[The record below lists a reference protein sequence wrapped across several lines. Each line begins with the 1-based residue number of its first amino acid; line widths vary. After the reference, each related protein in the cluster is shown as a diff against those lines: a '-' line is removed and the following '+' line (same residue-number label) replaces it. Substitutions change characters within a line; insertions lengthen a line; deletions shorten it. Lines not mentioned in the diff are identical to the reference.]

1 MIRARELRMP
11 LYLNNDDQ
19 QRATGIP
26 EAIEAMER
34 MLRLFARGDAI
45 RRPRIDNYLPSTR
58 ADEFFCFSSMEGGSR
73 APGYY
78 ALRIKPDIV
87 SWPRVDD
94 KVRRKNYAVQPGLY
108 GGLVLLYDTGNA
120 EFLALLNDG
129 HVQHVRVAATAALG
143 VKYMAKADAKVLGV
157 IGSGGMAR
165 FFAMAIKA
173 VRPIERVQAYSP
185 NRGRLEEYCAEIA
198 ARLRCEVVACRSAR
212 EAAGDADIV
221 SFCTNSQEPVIEPEH
236 IRPGVHVTNVLTTEL
251 SAKAFARIEVVGL
264 LARRTPM
271 SAAGYVDDD
280 YGGIRGSAMS
290 YVGGQPAERDKVPFY
305 PKNPDRYPNA
315 RYVDCV
321 NAGTG
326 EPYRRERPDEITTL
340 ATNSNGVLEGET
352 GPSSGFQGL
361 QFAAVAGAMYESA
374 RRMGIGTELPGEMFL
389 QDIPT

>member
-1 MIRARELRMP
+1 MA

-19 QRATGIP
+19 RRAISIP

-34 MLRLFARGDAI
+34 MLRQFARGDAI
-45 RRPRIDNYLPSTR
+45 RRPRIDNFLPTTR

-78 ALRIKPDIV
+78 ALRIKPDVI
-87 SWPRVDD
+87 SWPRVNG
-94 KVRRKNYAVQPGLY
+94 KVRQQKYATRTGMY
-108 GGLVLLYDTGNA
+108 AGLVLLYNTDNA

-129 HVQHVRVAATAALG
+129 HVQHVRVAVTAALG
-143 VKYMAKADAKVLGV
+143 VKYMARPDCKILGV

-165 FFAMAIKA
+165 HFAAAMKA
-173 VRPIERVQAYSP
+173 VRSIERVQAYSP
-185 NRGRLEEYCAEIA
+185 HRGRLEQYCAEMTA
-198 ARLRCEVVACRSAR
+198 ELGCEVVPCLSGAD
-212 EAAGDADIV
+212 AAGDADII
-221 SFCTNSQEPVIEPEH
+221 SLCTSSQEPVIEPEH

-251 SAKAFARIEVVGL
+251 SAEAFARIGVVGL

-280 YGGIRGSAMS
+280 FGGIRGSAMA
-290 YVGGQPAERDKVPFY
+290 YVGGQPAERDKVPVY

-315 RYVDCV
+315 KYVDCV
-321 NAGTG
+321 NWKTG
-326 EPYRRERPDEITTL
+326 EPYRRERPDEITTI

-352 GPSSGFQGL
+352 GPSAGFQGL
-361 QFAAVAGAMYESA
+361 QFASVAGAMFESA
-374 RRMGIGTELPGEMFL
+374 KRKGIGTELPAEMFL